1 MNSNITHSQDK
12 VLHGNLNL
20 DPFVI
25 RQRWPYEMGF
35 RNRRLVRVKNNL
47 RLFVVD
53 MQST

>member
-1 MNSNITHSQDK
+1 MGNNITHSQNE

-25 RQRWPYEMGF
+25 CQSWPHEMRF
-35 RNRRLVRVKNNL
+35 RYRGLVGVKNNL
-47 RLFVVD
+47 CLLVVD

>member
-1 MNSNITHSQDK
+1 MGNDVTHSQDE
-12 VLHGNLNL
+12 VFHGNLNL

-25 RQRWPYEMGF
+25 RQSWPHEMGF
-35 RNRRLVRVKNNL
+35 RNRGLVGLKNNL